1 MRYFTS
7 PPQLQ
12 YAEYFQSFRDSQYY
26 PEYPEY
32 GQESRYPEYP
42 YSGTSPLERSDS
54 VPSVDFSGHL
64 EHQPVQPKWG
74 RRITDQGYYE
84 DECPRR
90 RPRPRSDPVP
100 RAYSHH
106 SGLVNPD
113 IIDQLDSAG
122 IGLYHH
128 EGPYDAVYA
137 ERNRTSKASP
147 IEALRESNAEAL
159 KATPRERIVDS
170 VENNRPLDGTAYYP
184 PGQTDQVG
192 HRYDYEEGAN
202 MMNDYG
208 NFVRFPGLVCF
219 LSPTTFPCHILIA
232 FRNSPMRISR
242 TTRSTRLLCPSL
254 SPSSGRC

>member
-1 MRYFTS
+1 MPSFAS
-7 PPQLQ
+7 LPQLQ
-12 YAEYFQSFRDSQYY
+12 YAEYLQSCRDSQYY
-26 PEYPEY
+26 PEYPGY
-32 GQESRYPEYP
+32 AQDSRYPEYP
-42 YSGTSPLERSDS
+42 YPGTYPLERSDS
-54 VPSVDFSGHL
+54 VPSVDFSGIL

-74 RRITDQGYYE
+74 RGSTNQGYYE
-84 DECPRR
+84 EENPRP

-100 RAYSHH
+100 QAYPHD

-122 IGLYHH
+122 MGLYHH
-128 EGPYDAVYA
+128 EGPYDAVCA
-137 ERNRTSKASP
+137 ERNRTSKPSP

-170 VENNRPLDGTAYYP
+170 VENNRPLDGTAYFP
-184 PGQTDQVG
+184 PGHTDQVG

-208 NFVRFPGLVCF
+208 NFVRFPGLVCLF
-219 LSPTTFPCHILIA
+219 LPLFDPILTL

-242 TTRSTRLLCPSL
+242 TTRSTRVLCPNR

>member
-1 MRYFTS
+1 MHSFAS

-12 YAEYFQSFRDSQYY
+12 YAEYLQSFRDSQYY

-32 GQESRYPEYP
+32 AQDSRYPEYP
-42 YSGTSPLERSDS
+42 YPGTYPLERSDS

-64 EHQPVQPKWG
+64 EHHPVQPKWG
-74 RRITDQGYYE
+74 RRSTDQRYYE
-84 DECPRR
+84 DENPRSR
-90 RPRPRSDPVP
+90 PRPRPRPRSDPVP
-100 RAYSHH
+100 RAYSHN

-122 IGLYHH
+122 MGLYHH

-159 KATPRERIVDS
+159 KATPREKIVDS
-170 VENNRPLDGTAYYP
+170 VENNRPLDGTAYFP
-184 PGQTDQVG
+184 PGHTDQVG

-219 LSPTTFPCHILIA
+219 LSLNALFDHMLIL
-232 FRNSPMRISR
+232 
-242 TTRSTRLLCPSL
+242 L
-254 SPSSGRC
+254 